1 MDIEESLQ
9 RYGIVPEKAVLPQI
23 RALLAHETE
32 SERAGRPRCDDL
44 ALLCCVQLFSQGE
57 VEDCLLIWEAKRSSF
72 DLYSY
77 LDVELMCGAGL
88 EATKNYL
95 ETCVAPEA
103 AAALAY
109 IRERERSGCF
119 LEFSTAGHLAYYRRY
134 FGV

>member
-9 RYGIVPEKAVLPQI
+9 QFGIVPEKAALPQV

-32 SERAGRPRCDDL
+32 LERAGLPRSDDL

-95 ETCVAPEA
+95 ATCGAPEA
-103 AAALAY
+103 AAALAH
-109 IRERERSGCF
+109 IRDREGGSRF
-119 LEFSTAGHLAYYRRY
+119 REFSIAGHLAYYRRY